1 MAKNRIK
8 ELRVKNG
15 LSQKELA
22 SKIDASNQII
32 SFYENGKRE
41 PKIEMWQ
48 KLANFFGVSVPYLQG
63 IDDKPNN
70 GYSKEYIYKLLDD
83 MYKEDWTYIDSD
95 KEKAIINLYDGKI
108 YQMAVE
114 SMGKKETEKM
124 LKEATIYSTQKIVN
138 ELCKFK
144 KIKMVNSLDIDFFK
158 NNFSFIFE
166 NKDIINLIK
175 TKDRYSDKELKDV
188 IINGLYFEYLRN
200 KPRPYRKSLT
210 K

>member
-1 MAKNRIK
+1 MNRLK
-8 ELRVKNG
+8 EIRQENG
-15 LSQKELA
+15 LTLRALGE
-22 SKIDASNQII
+22 KINMSSARLSR
-32 SFYENGKRE
+32 YENGKRE
-41 PKIEMWQ
+41 PKLETWQ
-48 KLANFFGVSVPYLQG
+48 KLANFFHVSVPYLQG

-70 GYSKEYIYKLLDD
+70 GYSKEYIYKMLDD

-95 KEKAIINLYDGKI
+95 QEKAIINLYDGKI
-108 YQMAVE
+108 YQMAIE
-114 SMGKKETEKM
+114 TIGKKETEKM

-166 NKDIINLIK
+166 DNDIINLIK
-175 TKDRYSDKELKDV
+175 TKDRYSDKELKDF
-188 IINGLYFEYLRN
+188 IINELYFEYLRN
-200 KPRPYRKSLT
+200 KPLPPYPKSLT